1 MKRLKRAPYG
11 GWFSSHDFRVTKM
24 TELHKN
30 DNWSILDWHE
40 YLGNKSIQS
49 TLKYIKRTKT
59 DVVEKAIL
67 SL

>member
-1 MKRLKRAPYG
+1 
-11 GWFSSHDFRVTKM
+11 
-24 TELHKN
+24 
-30 DNWSILDWHE
+30 
-40 YLGNKSIQS
+40 LGNKSIQS